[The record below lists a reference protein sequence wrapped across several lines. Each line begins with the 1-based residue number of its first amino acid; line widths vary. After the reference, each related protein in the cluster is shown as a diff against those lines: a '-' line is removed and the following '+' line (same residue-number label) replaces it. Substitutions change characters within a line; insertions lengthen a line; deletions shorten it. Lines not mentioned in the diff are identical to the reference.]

1 MNVPRFVAPIAVYT
15 LREAVRN
22 RLFGFTL
29 AGMVCLL
36 GLTEFAGALAVT
48 EKLQIQAALV
58 GAGMRLFTVC
68 TVCLF
73 VITSTVR
80 EFNDKGFE
88 LILSLPLPRASYL
101 LGKCAGFLGLALIIA
116 AAGAALLLLYSPPG
130 AVLLWYLSLACEL
143 LILIVLSLLC
153 LFTFGN
159 VTVAYVLV
167 LAFYL
172 LARSM
177 EAIRLVSMSPIL
189 DTHTLSQEFMNA
201 LVSAIAFVVPELHRF
216 ARSEWLIHGADWGAL
231 PAIGLQTLIYAT
243 LLGAAALF
251 DLYRKEL

>member
-1 MNVPRFVAPIAVYT
+1 MYT
-15 LREAVRN
+15 FREAVRN
-22 RLFGFTL
+22 RLFRLTL

-36 GLTEFAGALAVT
+36 GVTEFIGDLAVT
-48 EKLQIQAALV
+48 ERAAMQAALT
-58 GAGMRLFTVC
+58 GAGIRLFAVC

-88 LILSLPLPRASYL
+88 LILSLPVPRASYFF
-101 LGKCAGFLGLALIIA
+101 GKCAGFMALALVIG
-116 AAGAALLLLYSPPG
+116 AAGAALLLLYSTPG
-130 AVLLWYLSLACEL
+130 AVLLWYVTLALEL
-143 LILIVLSLLC
+143 LLLVVLSLLC

-159 VTVAYVLV
+159 VTVSFVLV

-177 EAIRLVSMSPIL
+177 ETIRLVSTSPIL
-189 DTHTLSQEFMNA
+189 ETHAPAQEFMNW
-201 LVSAIAFVVPELHRF
+201 LVSAVAYLVPELHRF
-216 ARSEWLIHGADWGAL
+216 ARSEWLVYGADWAAL
-231 PAIGLQTLIYAT
+231 PGILVQGVVYTT
-243 LLGAAALF
+243 LLAAAALF